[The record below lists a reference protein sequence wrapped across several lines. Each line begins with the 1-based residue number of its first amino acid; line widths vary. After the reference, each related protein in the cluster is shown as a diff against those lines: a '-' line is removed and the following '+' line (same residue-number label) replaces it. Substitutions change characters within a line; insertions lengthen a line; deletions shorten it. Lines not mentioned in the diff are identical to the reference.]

1 MKFEV
6 NNVTSSEKYKSYI
19 ISLIVDNMTAEEIL
33 TSSSDERYIYGIY
46 FPEDIYFTNFEQV
59 TKEIINDFE
68 KLKGNGEGLII

>member
-1 MKFEV
+1 
-6 NNVTSSEKYKSYI
+6 
-19 ISLIVDNMTAEEIL
+19 MTAEEIL

-68 KLKGNGEGLII
+68 KLKGNGEGFII